1 LSSQGAKD
9 AALIMLAQG
18 QEEVDTEENT
28 GLTANSAKSKANV
41 NSTYSTLSSAKQ
53 GSIGGGISFFLFLK

>member
-28 GLTANSAKSKANV
+28 GLPTYSTKLKANV
-41 NSTYSTLSSAKQ
+41 NSTYSTLSIAINRAQ
-53 GSIGGGISFFLFLK
+53 LKVE